1 MYRKTY
7 VEVDLDNISNNVKN
21 IIKKY
26 SDYKYYIGMVKSNAY
41 GHGMYV
47 VNEMIDSGINYLAV
61 SSLEEALDIRNYNKD
76 IPILCTEI
84 IDLDSIDVAIKNKV
98 TLTIHDIEYLKSL
111 IKLTKSKVSVHLK
124 IDTGMNRLG
133 ISDKK
138 TFNEIIKLIKN
149 SNIYLEGLYTHFAT
163 PGITDKFYD
172 IQLSN
177 FKNITEDI
185 DLKEIPIIHMM
196 SSFILLHHPKID
208 FCNGIRIGTII
219 YGYDIS
225 MKSLSNSPLNILR
238 KLREKYFVKRYN
250 ISETYRDVNL
260 NLKKAFK
267 LKTNILQIKDIKKG
281 DKVGYGILY
290 TAEGDVRVATIP
302 IGYDDGIGIN
312 HNNRYVL
319 INKKRY
325 KVIGEISMCMMNIL
339 IDKSV
344 KINDEVTIIGE
355 DITLGEIARINNTSF
370 HNTLVNIGK
379 TLPRVYIKN
388 NKIVHEE
395 KIVKEI
401 K

>member
-1 MYRKTY
+1 M
-7 VEVDLDNISNNVKN
+7 
-21 IIKKY
+21 
-26 SDYKYYIGMVKSNAY
+26 
-41 GHGMYV
+41 
-47 VNEMIDSGINYLAV
+47 
-61 SSLEEALDIRNYNKD
+61 
-76 IPILCTEI
+76 
-84 IDLDSIDVAIKNKV
+84 
-98 TLTIHDIEYLKSL
+98 
-111 IKLTKSKVSVHLK
+111 
-124 IDTGMNRLG
+124 
-133 ISDKK
+133 DKK

-149 SNIYLEGLYTHFAT
+149 CNIYLEGLYTHFAT

-238 KLREKYFVKRYN
+238 KLREKYLVKKYN

-267 LKTNILQIKDIKKG
+267 LKTNILQIKDINKG

-290 TAEGDVRVATIP
+290 TAGSDVRVATIP

-344 KINDEVTIIGE
+344 KINDEVTIVGE